1 MVQARH
7 LNNLQNKI
15 HEVQGQK
22 NKSRQYSSLKQI
34 DPSWSEKERN
44 FKTVLPEKYTFESS
58 EGGNLKGS
66 SNFTTPVRFSE
77 RKTKEGLNRENYCFS
92 DYSCKLNEIK
102 EGVRFS
108 GEERTASGPSATCQ
122 KEEKRFR

>member
-1 MVQARH
+1 MRYKAKK
-7 LNNLQNKI
+7 LSCS
-15 HEVQGQK
+15 
-22 NKSRQYSSLKQI
+22 KSRQYSSLKQI

-44 FKTVLPEKYTFESS
+44 FHTILPEKYTFGSS

-66 SNFTTPVRFSE
+66 SNFTSPVGFSE
-77 RKTKEGLNRENYCFS
+77 RKTKEGLNREKNCFS
-92 DYSCKLNEIK
+92 DNSRKLNEIK
-102 EGVRFS
+102 EGVRFF